1 MPFLPSHANHG
12 KCSDLVY
19 TTHPALGFF
28 DAQQSLVAVGLVIVS
43 PFYRGENRLSV
54 LGAGKDVEEL
64 ELP

>member
-1 MPFLPSHANHG
+1 MSLPPYHTNHC

-19 TTHPALGFF
+19 TAHPALGFL
-28 DAQQSLVAVGLVIVS
+28 DAQQSLAADGLVIVS
-43 PFYRGENRLSV
+43 LFYRGENRLMV

>member
-1 MPFLPSHANHG
+1 MPLPPYHTNHC

-19 TTHPALGFF
+19 TAHPALGFL
-28 DAQQSLVAVGLVIVS
+28 DAQQSLAAGGLVIVS
-43 PFYRGENRLSV
+43 LFYRGENRLTV